1 MRGMDPKTRELATVS
16 YLHYRRG
23 MSQTEIAK
31 QLGKSKMTISRLLRE
46 ARDRGI
52 VQFRLS
58 VPCPSDPVVEAKL
71 KAMFDSLDDVIAVE
85 EKLLGTDDM
94 KRVLGEVAADYLP
107 FFLKD
112 GTHLGVGGGETV
124 AHLVDAFDDATGL
137 TDITVV
143 QLTGV
148 TGQVARL
155 GNETLTTQEL
165 SEKLGARG
173 FFCPIPSPFDQRLL
187 KEGEQFLAQF
197 GTEAR
202 ERWNRIDVG
211 ITGIGSNLSR
221 ISPSREGYLSA
232 EQLDSLY
239 AQGAVGDIL
248 LHFFGRD
255 GQIVDPDFDATVTA
269 ISWEQLKHAETVIAV
284 AGGQDKVEAIVGAL
298 HSGLIDVLITDRST
312 ARGVL
317 EHAQSVELETS
328 S

>member
-1 MRGMDPKTRELATVS
+1 MDPKTRELATVS

>member
-1 MRGMDPKTRELATVS
+1 MDPKTRELAIVS
-16 YLHYRRG
+16 YLHYRKG
-23 MSQTEIAK
+23 MSQTGIAK

-58 VPCPSDPVVEAKL
+58 VPCPSDPVVESKL
-71 KAMFDSLDDVIAVE
+71 KAVFDSLDDVIAVE
-85 EKLLGTDDM
+85 DKILGTGDI
-94 KRVLGEVAADYLP
+94 KRILGEVAADYLP

-112 GTHLGVGGGETV
+112 GTHLGVGGGETL
-124 AHLVDAFDDATGL
+124 AHMVDAFDDATDL
-137 TDITVV
+137 SDITVV

-155 GNETLTTQEL
+155 GNETLTTQAL

-239 AQGAVGDIL
+239 TQGAVGDIL

-269 ISWEQLKHAETVIAV
+269 ISWDQLQHVETVIAV

-298 HSGLIDVLITDRST
+298 QSGLIDVLITDRST
-312 ARGVL
+312 ARCVL
-317 EHAQSVELETS
+317 EHAQSGESETPS
-328 S
+328 